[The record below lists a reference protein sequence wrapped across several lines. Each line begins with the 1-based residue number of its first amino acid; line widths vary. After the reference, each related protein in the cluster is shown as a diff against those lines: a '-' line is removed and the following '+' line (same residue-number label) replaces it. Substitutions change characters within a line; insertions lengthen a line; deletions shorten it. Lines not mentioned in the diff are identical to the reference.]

1 MRPPRPLHTENR
13 PPYATVL
20 NRALQGSLYFL
31 CSLLYRGKAVISLGG
46 ASGVRVWIG
55 KIRARRFFIVPRG
68 RSGARLCVSPPEN
81 RRSSCAMLPRHACF
95 TDFCSASLKAYP
107 RRSTEKMPRVRH
119 SRGRR
124 RRVRRFA
131 SARARPDGRERP
143 SNPPRPQKRPLW
155 PATTLCRTETL
166 IELLFHG
173 EPQKRE
179 RSSGRRPGMKIP
191 GRCFLSEN
199 FRLCRG
205 IQKAL
210 ALSRKYESNLPQPL
224 PAESPPSA

>member
-1 MRPPRPLHTENR
+1 MR
-13 PPYATVL
+13 
-20 NRALQGSLYFL
+20 
-31 CSLLYRGKAVISLGG
+31 
-46 ASGVRVWIG
+46 
-55 KIRARRFFIVPRG
+55 VPAQAAE
-68 RSGARLCVSPPEN
+68 SIARLFGAHLRILSQIVVTYAFSSAGL
-81 RRSSCAMLPRHACF
+81 RSLEHPAAFSG
-95 TDFCSASLKAYP
+95 SAAILS
-107 RRSTEKMPRVRH
+107 
-119 SRGRR
+119 
-124 RRVRRFA
+124 
-131 SARARPDGRERP
+131 SARARPNGRERS

-155 PATTLCRTETL
+155 PAITLCRTETL

-191 GRCFLSEN
+191 GRCFLLGN